1 MINDGYFSND
11 LMVLNHPAQ
20 GGAAVRG
27 YRLEVADPYHDPC
40 EVLNHLGDQLSLFL
54 RQHEPA
60 ERLVFQ
66 WSAMPS
72 RLELL
77 EQYDRDTER
86 SSCPWVRQV
95 RKERYERLLAQRER
109 GQLIDHQLVL
119 FRLRR
124 LSEPVRW
131 FGSEREYGSL
141 LSGLSVE
148 YEQYQAALSARLNP
162 FGIGVV
168 PLTDRDHYLHLSRFF
183 GPSKVSF
190 PDGLLQLN
198 PDLTIL
204 ENTWDA
210 QGVGEKEGRFFM
222 DDHYHQILG
231 LSRWPDLV
239 TPITTAAI
247 TRLKLLNYRITFVV
261 QPLDL
266 KTEIRELEQSIRRIE
281 PDALK
286 NMRLAAALTMKRAR
300 LKALVDGTLRPF
312 GCRMTFH
319 LWNKDLRQLSADTD
333 AVKKAITTMAGAQYY
348 LPALPTSVRDQ
359 LLQTSPLCW
368 QDQDVPYR
376 LHADDS
382 YAGLMIPLFSSFG
395 GFPGHPHA
403 LLQSENDGLVVVSTA
418 AGRADAPAPAHAVGV
433 GGTGSGKGLLGNEL
447 WVQTAPFYQAEVVID
462 FGSSFELTSRLRG
475 AQTIR
480 FEPGSNL
487 VINYLDTHQLPLG
500 PEVISFQVNLLSLM
514 AKTANDAKLHA
525 ETAPLQNRFLQAL
538 YTDVF
543 EEWQRK
549 VPGRLMEVAR
559 RLYVLRQMMT
569 PDIGF
574 QEAFVDFRE
583 IETRSPEVAATRL
596 AAVSEEELTR
606 ILGEPQERLALRN
619 LALAL
624 FKPEEYPT
632 HSMLCDLLRLK
643 ARKDERL
650 KSLVESLDAW
660 RTNGPNGQLLD
671 GCSNVVIQA
680 PLLYFELGRLQYAH
694 KELAAVAQYLAAY
707 QGFAR
712 TLAMPRSIPKRL
724 LFDETAAFLR
734 IPGTADFLASVYEQA
749 RKYNIWVFTIWQN
762 LTALRKSTAWDAVL
776 SNTRIFFLLQQE
788 NTHEVERLREDLA
801 LSDRA
806 AAAVASYPSPTTRE
820 AGIQFTY
827 FHRHRPNV
835 ICGATK
841 NVLSP
846 EMYWASASEGG
857 IYEER
862 KRALAELEGEALLTG
877 LTNYVASKS

>member
-1 MINDGYFSND
+1 MINDGYFTHD
-11 LMVLNHPAQ
+11 LMVLIHPAQ

-27 YRLEVADPYHDPC
+27 FKLEVADPYHDPC
-40 EVLNHLGDQLSLFL
+40 EVLNHLSDQLSLFL
-54 RQHEPA
+54 RQHEPT
-60 ERLVFQ
+60 ERLLFQ

-86 SSCPWVRQV
+86 SPSPWVRQV
-95 RKERYERLLAQRER
+95 RKERYQRLLAQRER

-124 LSEPVRW
+124 LSEPVSW
-131 FGSEREYGSL
+131 FGSEREYASRL
-141 LSGLSVE
+141 DGLSLE
-148 YEQYQAALSARLNP
+148 FGQYQAALSARLSP

-168 PLTDRDHYLHLSRFF
+168 PLTDRDHFLHLSRLF

-190 PDGLLQLN
+190 PEELLRLN
-198 PDLTIL
+198 PNQTIL

-231 LSRWPDLV
+231 LSRWPDVV
-239 TPITTAAI
+239 TPITSAAI

-266 KTEIRELEQSIRRIE
+266 KSEIRELEQSIRRIE
-281 PDALK
+281 QDAMK

-312 GCRMTFH
+312 GCRLTFH
-319 LWNKDLRQLSADTD
+319 LWNKDAKQLSADADT
-333 AVKKAITTMAGAQYY
+333 VKQAIRSMAGAQYY
-348 LPALPTSVRDQ
+348 QPALPTSVRDQ
-359 LLQTSPLCW
+359 FLQTSPLCW
-368 QDQDVPYR
+368 QDENVPYR

-403 LLQSENDGLVVVSTA
+403 LLLSENDGLVVVSTA
-418 AGRADAPAPAHAVGV
+418 AGRADAPAPAHAVCV

-462 FGSSFELTSRLRG
+462 FGSSFELTCRLRG

-487 VINYLDTHQLPLG
+487 VINYLDTHGLPLG
-500 PEVISFQVNLLSLM
+500 PEVLSFQVNLLSLM
-514 AKTANDAKLHA
+514 AKTAHDAELHA
-525 ETAPLQNRFLQAL
+525 RTAPLFNRFLQAL

-549 VPGRLMEVAR
+549 VPGRLMDLAR
-559 RLYVLRQMMT
+559 RLYVIRQMMT
-569 PDIGF
+569 AEIGL

-583 IETRSPEVAATRL
+583 IETNSSENAAARL
-596 AAVSEEELTR
+596 AAVPEEELTR
-606 ILGEPQERLALRN
+606 ILGEPKERLALRN

-624 FKPEEYPT
+624 FKREEYPT
-632 HSMLCDLLRLK
+632 HSMLCDLMRLK

-671 GCSNVVIQA
+671 GCSNVVLEA
-680 PLLYFELGRLQYAH
+680 PLLYFELGRLQHAH
-694 KELAAVAQYLAAY
+694 RELATVAQYLAAY

-734 IPGTADFLASVYEQA
+734 IPGAAEFLASVYEQA
-749 RKYNIWVFTIWQN
+749 RKYNIWVCTIWQN
-762 LTALRKSTAWDAVL
+762 LTALRKSSAWDAVL

-788 NTHEVERLREDLA
+788 NTHEVERLREDLG

-806 AAAVASYPSPTTRE
+806 ATAIASYPSPTTRE
-820 AGIQFTY
+820 AGIHFTY
-827 FHRHRPNV
+827 FHRNRPNV

-862 KRALAELEGEALLTG
+862 RGILAGLEGPALIAG
-877 LTNYVASKS
+877 LQTYINSKS